1 MLPVSFQHSKGN
13 EHAQLLNA
21 QCSMIRISACDFLR
35 IPYNNL
41 EKPWF
46 SFAEKLFTHVFRYF
60 YCFRLQSLEGEIIGI
75 VECLEKVDGTMTNIN
90 SNTFFG
96 WFPLINCILLS
107 NLIAGYHSY
116 DGEISHST
124 VGFASTPHLKHAIF
138 HILVPWTLGN
148 QLISLD
154 SSFPIN
160 KMCVIIAPASLGCC
174 KDEKRHEIS
183 WKAIS
188 PVLSIQWVINKYEII
203 TYWVLQKMI
212 FIIFVVLQSI

>member
-1 MLPVSFQHSKGN
+1 
-13 EHAQLLNA
+13 
-21 QCSMIRISACDFLR
+21 
-35 IPYNNL
+35 
-41 EKPWF
+41 
-46 SFAEKLFTHVFRYF
+46 
-60 YCFRLQSLEGEIIGI
+60 
-75 VECLEKVDGTMTNIN
+75 MTNIN

-107 NLIAGYHSY
+107 NVMAGYHSY

-160 KMCVIIAPASLGCC
+160 KMHVIIAPDSLGCC

-188 PVLSIQWVINKYEII
+188 PVLSIQWLINKYEII
-203 TYWVLQKMI
+203 TYWVLQKWYLLYLWYCRAYRNNDI
-212 FIIFVVLQSI
+212 LRNHSLNYLE